1 MNPSSILTNVASWL
15 PLINNG
21 KGEYNGDLC
30 ILLYEFFEY
39 YLKTTF
45 DSLHELI
52 LRIDSFENELSLRI
66 ISDVSLVSPYGFEKE
81 KMKQYRLT
89 LTSFKEDDLFYTVL
103 TFPIKGGET
112 K

>member
-1 MNPSSILTNVASWL
+1 MEILHNQHELINIQEIVLSINESLVYLNECGILAS
-15 PLINNG
+15 LINNG

-66 ISDVSLVSPYGFEKE
+66 ISDVSLVSPYEFEK
-81 KMKQYRLT
+81 KR
-89 LTSFKEDDLFYTVL
+89 
-103 TFPIKGGET
+103 
-112 K
+112 